1 MEGHQ
6 DGWRPEHSW
15 NLELL
20 HEEKLR
26 KRGLFNLKKGLGV
39 T

>member
-6 DGWRPEHSW
+6 DGWRLEHGW
-15 NLELL
+15 KLELL

-26 KRGLFNLKKGLGV
+26 KWGLFNLKKSLGV